1 MQISVPAETT
11 PNERRVALIPD
22 TTKKLVR
29 VGFEVVVQSGL
40 GEQAG
45 FSDDTYSEAGAT
57 VSDDRA
63 ALLGD
68 GDIVLRVRKPDTSE
82 VSQLKEGAIHVS
94 YLDPYNERDLVDTMA
109 KQGVSAISLSLIHI

>member
-1 MQISVPAETT
+1 MQISVPAETI

-63 ALLGD
+63 ALLALAQKSHL
-68 GDIVLRVRKPDTSE
+68 LR
-82 VSQLKEGAIHVS
+82 I
-94 YLDPYNERDLVDTMA
+94 
-109 KQGVSAISLSLIHI
+109 